1 MHFTEE
7 VYEQVVL
14 AKPTQM
20 IQHSS
25 IPRMLYKYRPFDKY
39 AIDMLENDYLYLCAA
54 KNLDDPSKCTV
65 SFDLDSIVDPE
76 KYQLMPAA
84 FTQILNRIAPYT
96 AAENITRIKEILMT
110 SDGYVAPDWNVRIAS
125 ELQAGCTGENGEVL
139 SNWLHNFIE
148 LQNEHPLQPQL
159 ESLVRIAA
167 NARDEMG
174 ICSLTVLA
182 DSADMWSDYS
192 NGGTGYCIEF
202 DMRGYEYNG
211 SVFPV
216 LYDDDRVNNIV
227 MTVVADVMLLY
238 MNAISNGRI
247 CADRSRFLEM
257 FLTKATKWQEQK
269 EWRILGNADHRVQAP
284 PIKAIYLG
292 RNMSDK
298 NRHTMQQACAKHNIL
313 CVQK

>member
-54 KNLDDPSKCTV
+54 KNLDDPSECTV

-110 SDGYVAPDWNVRIAS
+110 SGGYVAPDWNVRIAS
-125 ELQAGCTGENGEVL
+125 ELQAACPKQSLDALTGLKQICMVA
-139 SNWLHNFIE
+139 
-148 LQNEHPLQPQL
+148 QDDHPLRPQL
-159 ESLVRIAA
+159 ESLVSIAA

-216 LYDDDRVNNIV
+216 LYDDDRANNIV

-238 MNAISNGRI
+238 MNAISGGQI
-247 CADRSRFLEM
+247 SADRSKYIEM
-257 FLTKATKWQEQK
+257 FLTKETKWQYQK
-269 EWRILGNADHRVQAP
+269 EWRILGNANQKIKAP

-292 RNMSDK
+292 RNMSDENK
-298 NRHTMQQACAKHNIL
+298 RAMQQVCEKCNIV
-313 CVQK
+313 CIEK